1 MSARFSLVTAS
12 LLGFLAVALGA
23 FGAHGLKSVLAPD
36 LMQVWQTA
44 VLYHLVHSVALLAVA
59 IWQLH
64 SPSVW
69 LVRAALMILTGTL
82 LFSGSL
88 YLLAVTG
95 VRILGMITPLGGVS
109 WLVGWLMLMVA
120 GLKTTS
126 QTGIQSDR

>member
-1 MSARFSLVTAS
+1 MSARISLVAAA
-12 LLGFLAVALGA
+12 LLGFFAVALGA
-23 FGAHGLKSVLAPD
+23 FGAHGLKSVLEPAM
-36 LMQVWQTA
+36 MQVWQTA

-59 IWQLH
+59 IWHLQQ
-64 SPSVW
+64 PSVW
-69 LVRAALMILTGTL
+69 LARAALMLLIGTL

-88 YLLAVTG
+88 YLMALTG

-109 WLVGWLMLMVA
+109 WLIGWSMLMVA